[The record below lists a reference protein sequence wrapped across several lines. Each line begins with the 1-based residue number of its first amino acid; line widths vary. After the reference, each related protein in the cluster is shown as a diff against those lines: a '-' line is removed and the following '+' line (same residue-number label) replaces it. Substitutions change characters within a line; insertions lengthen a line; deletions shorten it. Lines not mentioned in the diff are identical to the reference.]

1 MRIAYVTETYPP
13 ELNGV
18 ALTVERTVCWLRER
32 GHRVSLIRP
41 RQAHERR
48 AEDQTILAPGV
59 PIPMYPALRI
69 GLPIRSRLLRCWRR
83 ERPDLVHAA
92 TEGPLG
98 SAAISAARELG
109 IPVTSDFR
117 TNFHQYGSHYALGWA
132 EPLIRAY
139 LRRFHNRTDLTFAP
153 TREVVRQ
160 LLRDGVARVA
170 EVGRGVDP
178 HRFSPAR
185 RSAGLRASWNA
196 AADAPVI
203 LCVGRLAAEKNVPL
217 VLRAFAAIRG
227 QCPAARL
234 VLVGDGP
241 LRRQLQREH
250 RDVVFSGALSGDALA
265 AAYAS
270 ADIFLFPSL
279 TETFG
284 NVTLEALASG
294 LVVVA
299 YDTGAAAQ
307 HIEHEVSGFLVSPE
321 SDSQFVV
328 AAAVAAM
335 RLGELRTM
343 RRSARVAAIRAA
355 WPKVLALFEAHLLGL
370 IRDDESRGG
379 GQTRSRSPETPS
391 RSAQ

>member
-18 ALTVERTVCWLRER
+18 SLTVERTVHWLRER
-32 GHRVSLIRP
+32 GHRVSLVRP
-41 RQAHERR
+41 RQANERLR
-48 AEDQTILAPGV
+48 GAEDQTILAPGV
-59 PIPMYPALRI
+59 PIPMYPDLRV

-98 SAAISAARELG
+98 SAAISAARALG

-153 TREVVRQ
+153 THEVVRQ
-160 LLRDGVARVA
+160 LLREGVSRVA
-170 EVGRGVDP
+170 EVGRGVDTR
-178 HRFSPAR
+178 RFSPR
-185 RSAGLRASWNA
+185 MRSADLRASWKVA
-196 AADAPVI
+196 WDAPAV
-203 LCVGRLAAEKNVPL
+203 LCVGRLAAEKNVQL
-217 VLRAFAAIRG
+217 VVRAFATIKA
-227 QCPAARL
+227 QNHAARL

-241 LRRQLQREH
+241 LRAEMQRANPEAI
-250 RDVVFSGALSGDALA
+250 FTGALSGDALA
-265 AAYAS
+265 EAYAS
-270 ADIFLFPSL
+270 ADIFLFPSR

-294 LVVVA
+294 LIVVA

-307 HIEHEVSGFLVSPE
+307 HIEHEVSGFLVPPD

-335 RLGELRTM
+335 RFRELRKM
-343 RRSARVAAIRAA
+343 RCAARQAAVRAA

-370 IRDDESRGG
+370 IGSGA
-379 GQTRSRSPETPS
+379 TRPGSETLP
-391 RSAQ
+391 